1 MKLRAQEHT
10 KYTNHY
16 SLLNK
21 KENKRKQ
28 KKQKTWENR
37 RKLELLAS
45 GLSKSLLP
53 GQVELI
59 SQANVIHGKYNLP

>member
-28 KKQKTWENR
+28 KKTKNVRE
-37 RKLELLAS
+37 
-45 GLSKSLLP
+45 SKETRAARFRL
-53 GQVELI
+53 
-59 SQANVIHGKYNLP
+59 K